1 MPIPRSRAPNGPFAE
16 MTGPRLTGRMKAPL
30 AILTWL
36 AALGGAAGFGAPP
49 ADLDTKLDR
58 LVAAYPDFLAGH
70 DGNRLLL
77 KDGRRF
83 AISDGRTDKSLDAM
97 IEHPDIDDMFYADYP
112 AGADAAA
119 SPEDPGRV
127 RYAPLFDAMYGD
139 CAKGGVT
146 AKLRR
151 IAWLPLHHG
160 GQVEITTVNGVD
172 RKLEAA
178 IAELD
183 ALPAPDMRYLIPSS
197 GTYNCRAVAGSAAR
211 SAHGWGIAVDLNSAA
226 AEYWRWSGAGWRNR
240 VPVEIAHIFERHGF
254 IWGGRW
260 QHYDTMHFE
269 YRPELIAPR

>member
-1 MPIPRSRAPNGPFAE
+1 M
-16 MTGPRLTGRMKAPL
+16 
-30 AILTWL
+30 
-36 AALGGAAGFGAPP
+36 
-49 ADLDTKLDR
+49 
-58 LVAAYPDFLAGH
+58 
-70 DGNRLLL
+70 
-77 KDGRRF
+77 
-83 AISDGRTDKSLDAM
+83 
-97 IEHPDIDDMFYADYP
+97 
-112 AGADAAA
+112 
-119 SPEDPGRV
+119 

-139 CAKGGVT
+139 CTKGAVT

-183 ALPAPDMRYLIPSS
+183 ALPARDMAYLIPSS

-226 AEYWRWSGAGWRNR
+226 AEYWRWSGAGWHNR
-240 VPVEIAHIFERHGF
+240 VPAEIARIFERHGF

-260 QHYDTMHFE
+260 HHYDTMHFE
-269 YRPELIAPR
+269 YRPN